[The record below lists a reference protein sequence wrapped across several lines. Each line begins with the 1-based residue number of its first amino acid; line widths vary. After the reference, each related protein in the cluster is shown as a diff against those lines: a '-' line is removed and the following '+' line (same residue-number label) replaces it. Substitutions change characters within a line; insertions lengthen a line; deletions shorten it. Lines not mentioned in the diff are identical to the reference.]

1 LTFGYAEIDRRAD
14 AREAFERLA
23 ADDFAGLRRDGN
35 YLAACACLAVAC
47 GYLGDRPRAAIL
59 YDILLPYA
67 DRFPTFL
74 AGAGVTWSNETP
86 LGILAGTLGRFD
98 DAVRHFERAL
108 ERNRSSGIP
117 WRVVAQREYARVLL
131 MRGSLEDRNHALR
144 LIDEALD
151 TARTIGMGRA
161 VEQLLS
167 LKLDPQGLQ
176 PALSATSLDL
186 VAASA
191 QEVVPRLR
199 RAAAPDGSLTVMF
212 SDIQDSTKMIEL
224 LGDRRWLDLLQVHN
238 AIVRGEVVKHGG
250 FEVKAQGDGF
260 MVAFTSPWGAINCAV
275 AIQRAFAAARRD
287 ALAREPIHVRIG
299 LHVGEV
305 LRDGDD
311 FFGKNVVLAARIAA
325 RAERDEVLVSSGL
338 RNVVSGED
346 AEFTF
351 DGGRVIELK
360 GLPGSHRVYSA
371 VWQNDAGTAFD
382 SIRRTA

>member
-1 LTFGYAEIDRRAD
+1 
-14 AREAFERLA
+14 
-23 ADDFAGLRRDGN
+23 
-35 YLAACACLAVAC
+35 
-47 GYLGDRPRAAIL
+47 
-59 YDILLPYA
+59 
-67 DRFPTFL
+67 
-74 AGAGVTWSNETP
+74 
-86 LGILAGTLGRFD
+86 
-98 DAVRHFERAL
+98 
-108 ERNRSSGIP
+108 
-117 WRVVAQREYARVLL
+117 
-131 MRGSLEDRNHALR
+131 
-144 LIDEALD
+144 
-151 TARTIGMGRA
+151 
-161 VEQLLS
+161 
-167 LKLDPQGLQ
+167 
-176 PALSATSLDL
+176 
-186 VAASA
+186 
-191 QEVVPRLR
+191 
-199 RAAAPDGSLTVMF
+199 
-212 SDIQDSTKMIEL
+212 
-224 LGDRRWLDLLQVHN
+224 
-238 AIVRGEVVKHGG
+238 VRGEVVKHGG